1 VKTRLNI
8 LICPLE
14 WGLGHAARMIPVA
27 RELVIRGHNVIIA
40 SGEEH
45 LSFLRKELPGL
56 TFIHFPGFNPSYSR
70 HLPQYLTLLLKVPS
84 LIRHIVKEHRQLDS
98 LIDKHKIDIVISD
111 NRFGLWNRRV
121 RTAYVTHMPRIPFPV
136 PFRFLEPLG
145 ITLHRL
151 IIRKYDLC
159 LIPDLPGELNLTGRL
174 THGFRQTGNTRFT
187 GILSRL
193 STAAESPAGTTA
205 GGKYLAILSGPEPQR
220 SIFRKY
226 LTEALKTA
234 NKQAV
239 ILEGKPGREDL
250 SSDTNPVESYSH
262 ADAAEIRS
270 MILSASSII
279 TRSGYTTIMELVSL
293 GRSALLVPTPGQ
305 TEQEYLA
312 EYMKQ
317 KGWFTN
323 LSQKNLSKGIPGKLA
338 AERIPAELAEQSAAL
353 LAKALDELLE
363 YQADK

>member
-1 VKTRLNI
+1 VRNKQNI

-27 RELVIRGHNVIIA
+27 RELVRRGHNVLIA

-45 LSFLRKELPGL
+45 LNFLRKELPGL

-70 HLPQYLTLLLKVPS
+70 HLPQYLILLLKIPS
-84 LIRHIVKEHRQLDS
+84 LTRHIAREHRQLDS
-98 LIDKHKIDIVISD
+98 LISIHKIDIVISD

-145 ITLHRL
+145 IALHRL

-159 LIPDLPGELNLTGRL
+159 LIPDLPGDLNLTGRL
-174 THGFRQTGNTRFT
+174 THGFRLPGNPRFT
-187 GILSRL
+187 GILSRF
-193 STAAESPAGTTA
+193 SSAAEEPAGTTA
-205 GGKYLAILSGPEPQR
+205 GGKCLVILSGPEPQR

-226 LTEALKTA
+226 LTVALNAA
-234 NKQAV
+234 NKPSV
-239 ILEGKPGREDL
+239 ILEGRPGREEL
-250 SSDTNPVESYSH
+250 FTETYQVESYPH
-262 ADAAEIRS
+262 ATTAEMRS

-293 GRSALLVPTPGQ
+293 GKSALLVPTPGQ

-312 EYMKQ
+312 EYLKQ
-317 KGWFTN
+317 RGWFTI
-323 LSQKNLSKGIPGKLA
+323 LSQKDLRKGIPGELA
-338 AERIPAELAEQSAAL
+338 AEKIPGELAEQSAAFL
-353 LAKALDELLE
+353 SRALDELLE
-363 YQADK
+363 